1 MFAILDTFV
10 KNFTEFIKTD
20 AKKPFRVKRYNLRQ
34 SVCGRS
40 THVVRR
46 ADYLGSLSFI
56 VYYKL
61 HIKPTSENS
70 VRIFVSLSA
79 GENANFQVG
88 KLLKGR

>member
-1 MFAILDTFV
+1 MSEINTCCTKLHSSLFSYYSKA
-10 KNFTEFIKTD
+10 
-20 AKKPFRVKRYNLRQ
+20 RG
-34 SVCGRS
+34 GREYS
-40 THVVRR
+40 YR

-61 HIKPTSENS
+61 YIKPTSENS

-79 GENANFQVG
+79 RENANFQVG